1 MALLTRK
8 RVIAVKEESS
18 PGTYQSDITTTN
30 CLLVRDLNITPQES
44 DVVSRDLVRPYFGAN
59 EQLQANTR
67 VSCTFSVEMAGI
79 GAGQDAD
86 NPPNF
91 GDCIKAC
98 GFSQESDNSVD
109 TSTDNRFIFV
119 PNSTVSTSVSI
130 LYNIDGVKHEVSGAK
145 GTFSINCSVGQ
156 IPTID
161 FTFTGVYRPPADAN
175 ALVPAYNKQADPV
188 LFDNNNTTGFKIF
201 GETGLSMSSFSLD
214 IGNEVVFRELV
225 GGPDGGEVLI
235 TNRNITGSV
244 TVEAVNLT
252 SGGSQQW
259 DPFAA
264 ALADGTLGEISFT
277 HGTTALNKVTV
288 QSGEITSQTTKN
300 RVDLGSITYG
310 EEDGIAMWEIPF
322 TMIPTTA
329 GNDEFSLIFE

>member
-1 MALLTRK
+1 M
-8 RVIAVKEESS
+8 
-18 PGTYQSDITTTN
+18 
-30 CLLVRDLNITPQES
+30 
-44 DVVSRDLVRPYFGAN
+44 
-59 EQLQANTR
+59 
-67 VSCTFSVEMAGI
+67 
-79 GAGQDAD
+79 QDNA
-86 NPPNF
+86 PNY
-91 GDCIKAC
+91 GECIEAC
-98 GFSQESDNSVD
+98 GFSQAGNSVD
-109 TSTDNRFIFV
+109 TASDDRFIFV
-119 PNSTVSTSVSI
+119 PNSTVSTTVSI

-145 GTFSINCSVGQ
+145 GTFSITCSVGE

-161 FTFTGVYRPPADAN
+161 FTFTGIYRAPGDAA
-175 ALVPAYNKQADPV
+175 ALVPTYNKQADPV
-188 LFDNNNTTGFKIF
+188 LFDNGNTTGFKIF

-244 TVEAVNLT
+244 TVEAVNLA

-300 RVDLGSITYG
+300 RVDLGAVAYG